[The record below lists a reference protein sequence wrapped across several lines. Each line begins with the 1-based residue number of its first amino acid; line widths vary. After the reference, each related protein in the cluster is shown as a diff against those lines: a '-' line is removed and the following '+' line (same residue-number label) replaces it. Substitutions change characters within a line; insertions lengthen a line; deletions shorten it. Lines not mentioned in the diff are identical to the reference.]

1 METILIFATILS
13 PVILALVQL
22 VKRTVSIPKN
32 YIPLLSF
39 VVGLAVGG
47 VAYPFTDLDL
57 ALRLWAGGIAGLS
70 ATGLF
75 EIGNDRKGFTK
86 NKVNEE

>member
-57 ALRLWAGGIAGLS
+57 ALRLWAGGIDCLY
-70 ATGLF
+70 
-75 EIGNDRKGFTK
+75 
-86 NKVNEE
+86 

>member
-13 PVILALVQL
+13 PIILAMIELI
-22 VKRTVSIPKN
+22 KKTVTIPKN
-32 YIPLLSF
+32 YIPVLSF
-39 VVGLAVGG
+39 VVGLVIGAL
-47 VAYPFTDLDL
+47 AYPFTDLDL

-75 EIGNDRKGFTK
+75 EIGNDRKGHTREQK
-86 NKVNEE
+86 E